1 MYVHYLSMLRGRFSE
16 DQAYISESINDYDSE
31 SENIFNSSEG
41 MLFLNRGPKR
51 A

>member
-1 MYVHYLSMLRGRFSE
+1 MLKGRSSE
-16 DQAYISESINDYDSE
+16 DQAYISESVNDYDSE

-41 MLFLNRGPKR
+41 MLFLNRGPKM